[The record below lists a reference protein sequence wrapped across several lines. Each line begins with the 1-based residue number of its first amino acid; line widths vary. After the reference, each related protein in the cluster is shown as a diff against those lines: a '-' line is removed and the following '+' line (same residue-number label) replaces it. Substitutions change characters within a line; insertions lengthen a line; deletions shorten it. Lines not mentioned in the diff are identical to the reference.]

1 MKSSNNILLSLIGII
16 FMGTISLL
24 ATTTAAPK
32 IPTITVWI
40 HGTKSHEF
48 LINRLSKLAQ
58 NLEVKLFGYKQGL
71 HKVASFT
78 SNQNNYVLAKEL
90 SDNYPQ
96 QFPWEHFYVFG
107 WSGKLNHTGRQLAAK
122 DLYHALKELVLRYQ
136 KEYCITPQITLITH
150 SHGGNVALN
159 MAAIV
164 DKDYSLIINRLI
176 LLACPVQN
184 YTMDLVKS
192 PLFKRIYSIHSHTD
206 MLQILDPQGLHPFL
220 ALKRMAEFKN
230 AFNISKKRPLFS
242 RRHFPINP
250 KIAHACIRW
259 KKGVSWKKPL
269 TTMTNSA
276 YFRPIKVALQNIDK
290 IKSNRGLLHIEFTL
304 LPFVS
309 HLPDVI
315 AQLDDAIKKTTHCIS
330 NTDPDIVIH
339 L

>member
-1 MKSSNNILLSLIGII
+1 MKSTNGILLLLIGII
-16 FMGTISLL
+16 LMETFLPAI
-24 ATTTAAPK
+24 TAPAPK
-32 IPTITVWI
+32 LPTITVWI
-40 HGTKSHEF
+40 HGTKPQEF
-48 LINRLSKLAQ
+48 LTNRLSKLAQ
-58 NLEVKLFGYKQGL
+58 NLETTLFGYEQGL
-71 HKVASFT
+71 HNVASLT
-78 SNQNNYVLAKEL
+78 SNQNNYLLAKEL

-107 WSGKLNHTGRQLAAK
+107 WSGKLNHTERQLAAK

-159 MAAIV
+159 MAAII
-164 DKDYSLIINRLI
+164 DKDCSVVINRLI

-184 YTMDLVKS
+184 YTMNLVKS

-206 MLQILDPQGLHPFL
+206 MFQILDPQGLHPFFT
-220 ALKRMAEFKN
+220 LKRMAEFKN

-259 KKGVSWKKPL
+259 KKGVPWEKSL
-269 TTMTNSA
+269 TKMTDSV
-276 YFRPIKVALQNIDK
+276 YFRPIKTSLQNLDK
-290 IKSNRGLLHIEFTL
+290 IKANRGLLHVEFIL
-304 LPFVS
+304 LPFIS
-309 HLPDVI
+309 HLQYII
-315 AQLDDAIKKTTHCIS
+315 AQLDDAIKKTTHCTS
-330 NTDPDIVIH
+330 NASPDIAIN